1 MDRSTHNSRIE
12 RIWVEVGSQFAH
24 CEVFRFKWNSH
35 PLFGEGH
42 DQSPDDMRL
51 MGQLEHGLYIDDCDH
66 IHPDVI
72 NQYHIHEQ
80 AAADEQGWEDEE
92 IAAHLEQNQESNF
105 HHAAVRVPRHID
117 PFKDAPDSFSV
128 FEETLQHVRNEGHMP
143 IGYGLHPDEWETDE
157 YPSFEHI

>member
-1 MDRSTHNSRIE
+1 
-12 RIWVEVGSQFAH
+12 
-24 CEVFRFKWNSH
+24 
-35 PLFGEGH
+35 
-42 DQSPDDMRL
+42 

-80 AAADEQGWEDEE
+80 VAADEQGWEDEE
-92 IAAHLEQNQESNF
+92 IAAHLEQDQESNF
-105 HHAAVRVPRHID
+105 HHAAVRVPRRID

-157 YPSFEHI
+157 YPSFEHIRSGRHAHKELRIALPDMIWRPRAILWGQALDIMDRMFAMLDEQQAELGE